1 MEVYLVYDED
11 NGLMDV
17 YNSLL
22 AVKQALILP
31 NEDWETVQEFSEA
44 EFQDCLNESGI
55 YFIKE
60 QVKSFNFY
68 DKSTSIKNDV
78 RTFNKYLNP

>member
-78 RTFNKYLNP
+78 RTIMPML